1 MPSFTLEEMEK
12 MKQYEEKL
20 EKKRAYQRQW
30 MANKRKNDPEF
41 YAKQK
46 AYNAQRK
53 KEKYANDEEY
63 RKKELEYT
71 KKYLA
76 TQRAADKILGQGLS
90 ALKKISGEQYGTYT
104 EWGWKSRCQVCNEFY
119 SFFKRTNT
127 GCQCAEPLIIDD
139 FVN

>member
-63 RKKELEYT
+63 KKKELEYN

-76 TQRAADKILGQGLS
+76 TQRQADKSLEKGLS
-90 ALKKISGEQYGTYT
+90 ELKKLSGEQDGTDT
-104 EWGWKSRCQVCNEFY
+104 KGEWKSRY
-119 SFFKRTNT
+119 PKI
-127 GCQCAEPLIIDD
+127 AERYFREMGLEIK
-139 FVN
+139 VSKM